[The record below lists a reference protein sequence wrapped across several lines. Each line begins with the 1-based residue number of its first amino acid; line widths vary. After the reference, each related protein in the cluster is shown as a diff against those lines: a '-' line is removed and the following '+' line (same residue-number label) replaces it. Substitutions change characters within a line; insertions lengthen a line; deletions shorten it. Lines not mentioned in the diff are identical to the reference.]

1 MGNRLNRRDYLK
13 LTALASVGAFVP
25 VAGLYAQKPT
35 KELCLGI
42 IGTGDRGMGI
52 ISILNKMPHI
62 KVVAVSDILPF
73 RLKEAVKE
81 SGGKGYSNYQ
91 DLLDHKGLDAVLIAT
106 PFGMH
111 GQMCLDALSA
121 KKHIYCEK
129 TLVKGITETQKVLD
143 AYSSSKD
150 LIFQTGHQYN
160 SAELYQKVHQYIDQ
174 GYLGEI
180 TGFVCQWNRN
190 TNWRRPVP
198 DQKWERM
205 INWRMY
211 KEHSGGLAA
220 ELCSHQID
228 FINRVI
234 REVPHQISGT
244 GGIDHWK
251 DGRETF
257 DNIRLNFQYPSGIDA
272 TFMCTTTNAYGG
284 YQIRV
289 MGSKATAVLGLTGGH
304 IYLEKKNKKQATV
317 DGVSGATAAA
327 WQKGDGAPIKASSQ
341 NSTAQ
346 ALQQF
351 YDAVVHGKKVY
362 ADITSGALTSKC
374 VQLSLDAMHENK
386 IARWKDYPSLS
397 IEKKA

>member
-121 KKHIYCEK
+121 TKHIYCEK

-211 KEHSGGLAA
+211 KEHAGGLAA
-220 ELCSHQID
+220 ELC
-228 FINRVI
+228 
-234 REVPHQISGT
+234 
-244 GGIDHWK
+244 
-251 DGRETF
+251 
-257 DNIRLNFQYPSGIDA
+257 
-272 TFMCTTTNAYGG
+272 
-284 YQIRV
+284 
-289 MGSKATAVLGLTGGH
+289 
-304 IYLEKKNKKQATV
+304 
-317 DGVSGATAAA
+317 
-327 WQKGDGAPIKASSQ
+327 
-341 NSTAQ
+341 
-346 ALQQF
+346 
-351 YDAVVHGKKVY
+351 
-362 ADITSGALTSKC
+362 
-374 VQLSLDAMHENK
+374 
-386 IARWKDYPSLS
+386 
-397 IEKKA
+397 